1 MRGWEGR
8 QGASDAGLRDARA
21 DADRREAT
29 HRGAACCDGPKCSVR
44 LRHVTLLGWP
54 ISLRCWKYIPIKQVF
69 EAGHIHFQNS
79 LPLSTSLEEHD

>member
-1 MRGWEGR
+1 MRGCGTR
-8 QGASDAGLRDARA
+8 GQI

-54 ISLRCWKYIPIKQVF
+54 MVLDQYIPIKQVF
-69 EAGHIHFQNS
+69 EAGHIHFQNNVYNIQAQG
-79 LPLSTSLEEHD
+79 PFTQLSR

>member
-29 HRGAACCDGPKCSVR
+29 HRGAACGDGPKWSVR
-44 LRHVTLLGWP
+44 LRPVTLLGWP

-69 EAGHIHFQNS
+69 EAGHIYISRILH
-79 LPLSTSLEEHD
+79 L